1 MFTIHVTTKSETY
14 DLTCIYAP
22 NIPLER
28 NHFFEEMKSFCT
40 TRTVLIGDFNS
51 VTSSSDRL
59 SGNLDS
65 TSQQLNN
72 LLNGFNLIKPLGS
85 HQQVFTYQH
94 PSITTCKSW
103 LDHVYMNFD
112 HEWMG
117 YSLPVSYSDHYLI
130 GIFVPYPDDV
140 GPRPWRF
147 PNDLLEDE
155 SFQQQ
160 IDLILQTFSDK
171 DSGISWESVKS
182 KI

>member
-1 MFTIHVTTKSETY
+1 MTSGSETY

-22 NIPLER
+22 NIPSER
-28 NHFFEEMKSFCT
+28 KQFFEEMKSFCT
-40 TRTVLIGDFNS
+40 TRTILIGDFNS

-59 SGNLDS
+59 SGNLDF
-65 TSQQLNN
+65 TLQQLND
-72 LLNGFNLIKPLGS
+72 LLNEFSLTEPLGS

-94 PSITTCKSW
+94 PSITTHKSQ
-103 LDHVYMNFD
+103 LDHVYLNFD

-130 GIFVPYPDDV
+130 GIFVPYLDDV

-147 PNDLLEDE
+147 PNDLLKDE

-160 IDLILQTFSDK
+160 IALILQTFSDK
-171 DSGISWESVKS
+171 DSGIL
-182 KI
+182 